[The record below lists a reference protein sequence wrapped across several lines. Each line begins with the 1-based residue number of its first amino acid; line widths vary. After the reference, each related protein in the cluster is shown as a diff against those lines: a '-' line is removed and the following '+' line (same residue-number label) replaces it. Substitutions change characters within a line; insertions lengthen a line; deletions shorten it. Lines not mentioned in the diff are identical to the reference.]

1 MIKAVS
7 ELFGDLFNSSG
18 EFAPRNEFNR
28 ITLSFKDNKESLFR
42 KDYFRSSIGLMRL
55 SFLLG
60 IAYYSVFAF
69 LDTIAVPEVR
79 KELFIIRFFVV
90 CPVILIIF
98 LLSYTKNFHK
108 WWQLGSSIATIVSG
122 LGIVVMTIVSSEL
135 ARVHYYPGA
144 MLVLFYCYMLIKLRF
159 IWSTVSGWLIFILYL
174 VAIITYG
181 GINQDVARINL
192 FFLASANIL
201 GMFGGYSLEYY
212 TRKDFFYR
220 YLLKQEREKTEQA
233 NERLEKRVQEKTIS
247 LRKDI
252 VRRQK
257 IEKELVW
264 AKNKAEESDRLKS
277 AFLANM
283 SHEIRTPMNGILG
296 FTDLLLEPDLD
307 SEARDQYLQ
316 TIKNSGLRMLNT
328 VNDLVEISKI
338 DAGITGL
345 NFAPVNINKKIREI
359 CDFFE
364 PEAHQK
370 GLNLIPEISLPDK
383 DSLTITDESKIES
396 IFTNLIKNA
405 LKYSVK
411 GTIRFGYDLND
422 NVFRFYCMDEGIGI
436 PGSRHDGIFNR
447 FEQADIADKDVYEGS
462 GLGLAIT
469 KSYVE
474 MLGGS
479 IWVESEEGEGSVF
492 YFTLPAESEDGSGIT
507 KRENREPNKNLV
519 VNKGKI
525 LIVDDDVTSLQ
536 YLQIIL
542 KSEFETVYTAHNGEE
557 ALRIVHESENI
568 DYILMDLKMPGMSG
582 YEATRKIRE
591 KNPEV
596 RIIAQTAYALE
607 GDRDIAIEAGC
618 DGYISKPVRKE
629 QLFEILNIAK

>member
-18 EFAPRNEFNR
+18 EFSPRSEFNR

-69 LDTIAVPEVR
+69 LDTVAVPEVR
-79 KELFIIRFFVV
+79 NELFIIRFFIV
-90 CPVILIIF
+90 CPIILIIF

-159 IWSTVSGWLIFILYL
+159 IWSTVSGWLIFLMYL
-174 VAIITYG
+174 ASIITFG
-181 GINQDVARINL
+181 GINPDVARVNL

-201 GMFGGYSLEYY
+201 GMFGGYALEYY

-220 YLLKQEREKTEQA
+220 YLLKQEREKVEQA
-233 NERLEKRVQEKTIS
+233 NERLEKRVQEKTMN
-247 LRKDI
+247 LREDLM
-252 VRRQK
+252 RRQR
-257 IEKELVW
+257 IEKELVR
-264 AKNKAEESDRLKS
+264 AKEKAEESDRLKS

-307 SEARDQYLQ
+307 SEAKDQYLK

-328 VNDLVEISKI
+328 VNDIVEISKI
-338 DAGITGL
+338 DAGITSL
-345 NFAPVNINKKIREI
+345 SLSSVNINDKVREI
-359 CDFFE
+359 CEFFE

-370 GLNLIPEISLPDK
+370 GLILIPDIALPEK

-405 LKYSVK
+405 IKYSDK
-411 GTIRFGYDLND
+411 GAIRFGYELND
-422 NVFRFYCMDEGIGI
+422 NVYRFYCMDEGIGI
-436 PGSRHDGIFNR
+436 PANRHDGIFNR
-447 FEQADIADKDVYEGS
+447 FEQADIADIDVYEGS

-479 IWVESEEGEGSVF
+479 IWVESEEGEGAVF
-492 YFTLPAESEDGSGIT
+492 YFTLPAESEDSSEII
-507 KRENREPNKNLV
+507 KRENRDPNKNVV
-519 VNKGKI
+519 VNKEKI

-542 KSEFETVYTAHNGEE
+542 KSEFETIYTAHSGEE
-557 ALRIVHESENI
+557 ALRIVNESDNI

-582 YEATRKIRE
+582 YEATKKIRR

-596 RIIAQTAYALE
+596 KIIAQTAYALE
-607 GDRDIAIEAGC
+607 GDRDTAIEAGC
-618 DGYISKPVRKE
+618 NGYISKPVRKE
-629 QLFEILNIAK
+629 QLFEILNITE